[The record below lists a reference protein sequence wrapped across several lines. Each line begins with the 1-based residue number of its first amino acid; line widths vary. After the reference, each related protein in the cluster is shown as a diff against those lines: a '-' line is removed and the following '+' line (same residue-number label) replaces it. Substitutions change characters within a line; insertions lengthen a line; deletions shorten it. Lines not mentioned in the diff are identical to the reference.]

1 MVYQL
6 TLKKLNNYIKTPPL
20 SIRDSTRVYETWN
33 IRSNRMEE
41 AIKIFNKGE

>member
-20 SIRDSTRVYETWN
+20 SIMESTQVYETWN
-33 IRSNRMEE
+33 MRSNRMEE
-41 AIKIFNKGE
+41 ANKNFNKGE